1 MEGFWSSSLEN
12 SFITQFEAATVKDS
26 GSYLLRIHLLKIMPL
41 YLAIIKERSFKT
53 KFIKLNGRIINK
65 TTALVYGKIDKYY
78 WFFSWIKGSIYVFSL
93 VYAVQ
98 GQFLVSFAR
107 CTWINFPNKES
118 QFPMLANWAAATSTI
133 RKH

>member
-12 SFITQFEAATVKDS
+12 SFITQFEAATGKDS

-78 WFFSWIKGSIYVFSL
+78 
-93 VYAVQ
+93 
-98 GQFLVSFAR
+98 
-107 CTWINFPNKES
+107 
-118 QFPMLANWAAATSTI
+118 
-133 RKH
+133 